1 MQKQTISLQDFKKL
15 ENKTELNFPITIG
28 VLRSKNR
35 INFWQSKAFNYSFSY
50 VHTIGNLFQFFLW
63 YFLIDKKAIS
73 LIFLGSA
80 IVYFFISK
88 RELEKS
94 NAIFEPNRFY
104 KQEIDYCYDDILIIH
119 SDKIE
124 LLSYFNENQ
133 GEVFFKDIDSVAI
146 NSMRGQQGIDYQYTK
161 EKFKSLKSTNKKMGW
176 FRSVYLKILNEKLVI
191 NSQYLTNLSEVGN
204 LIIHSYLQKPP
215 IYLTY
220 HKGFPQEG
228 FKINSNQ

>member
-1 MQKQTISLQDFKKL
+1 MKNETISLQDFKKL
-15 ENKTELNFPITIG
+15 ENKTELSFPITIG
-28 VLRSKNR
+28 VLSSKNR
-35 INFWQSKAFNYSFSY
+35 LNFWQSKAFSYS
-50 VHTIGNLFQFFLW
+50 
-63 YFLIDKKAIS
+63 
-73 LIFLGSA
+73 IFRLH
-80 IVYFFISK
+80 IVLYSIMFFINLVSYDFK
-88 RELEKS
+88 KSLLWLVLIMIVFFVEKSRLEQS

-104 KQEIDYCYDDILIIH
+104 KQEIDYCYEDILIIH
-119 SDKIE
+119 SDRIE

-133 GEVFFKDIDSVAI
+133 GEILFKDIDLVAT

-161 EKFKSLKSTNKKMGW
+161 EKFNSLKSANKKMGW
-176 FRSVYLKILNEKLVI
+176 FRSVYLEILNEKLVI
-191 NSQYLTNLSEVGN
+191 NGQYLTNLYEVGN

>member
-15 ENKTELNFPITIG
+15 ENKTELSFPITIG

-35 INFWQSKAFNYSFSY
+35 INFWQSKAFSYSIFSL
-50 VHTIGNLFQFFLW
+50 H
-63 YFLIDKKAIS
+63 
-73 LIFLGSA
+73 
-80 IVYFFISK
+80 IVLYSIIFFINLVSYDFK
-88 RELEKS
+88 KSLVWLVLIMIAFFIEKSRLEKS

-133 GEVFFKDIDSVAI
+133 GEVFFKDIDSVAT
-146 NSMRGQQGIDYQYTK
+146 NSMCGQQGIDYQYTK

>member
-1 MQKQTISLQDFKKL
+1 MKNETISLQDFKKL
-15 ENKTELNFPITIG
+15 ENKAELSFPITIG
-28 VLRSKNR
+28 VLSSKNR
-35 INFWQSKAFNYSFSY
+35 LNFWQSKAFSYSIFSF
-50 VHTIGNLFQFFLW
+50 H
-63 YFLIDKKAIS
+63 
-73 LIFLGSA
+73 
-80 IVYFFISK
+80 IVLYSIMFFINLVSYDFK
-88 RELEKS
+88 KSLVWLVLIMIAFFIEKSRLEKS
-94 NAIFEPNRFY
+94 NAIFESNRFY
-104 KQEIDYCYDDILIIH
+104 KKEIDYCYEDILIIH
-119 SDKIE
+119 SDRIE

-133 GEVFFKDIDSVAI
+133 GEILFKDIDLVAK

-161 EKFKSLKSTNKKMGW
+161 EKFKSLKSANKKMGW

-191 NSQYLTNLSEVGN
+191 NGQYLTNLYEVGN

>member
-1 MQKQTISLQDFKKL
+1 MQKETLSLQDFKKL
-15 ENKTELNFPITIG
+15 ENKTELSFPITVG

-35 INFWQSKAFNYSFSY
+35 LNFWQSKAFNYSFSY

-73 LIFLGSA
+73 LIFLGLA

-104 KQEIDYCYDDILIIH
+104 KKEIDYCYEDILIIH
-119 SDKIE
+119 SDRIE

-133 GEVFFKDIDSVAI
+133 GKIFFKDIDLVAT
-146 NSMRGQQGIDYQYTK
+146 NLMRGSQGIDYQYTK

-176 FRSVYLKILNEKLVI
+176 FRSVRLKILNEKLVI
-191 NSQYLTNLSEVGN
+191 NGQYLTNLFEVGN
-204 LIIHSYLQKPP
+204 LIIHSYLQKAP
-215 IYLTY
+215 IYLT
-220 HKGFPQEG
+220 HQKGFPQEN
-228 FKINSNQ
+228 FKFTSK

>member
-1 MQKQTISLQDFKKL
+1 MI
-15 ENKTELNFPITIG
+15 
-28 VLRSKNR
+28 
-35 INFWQSKAFNYSFSY
+35 A
-50 VHTIGNLFQFFLW
+50 
-63 YFLIDKKAIS
+63 
-73 LIFLGSA
+73 
-80 IVYFFISK
+80 FFIEKS
-88 RELEKS
+88 RLEKS

-104 KQEIDYCYDDILIIH
+104 KKEIDYCYEDILIIH
-119 SDKIE
+119 SDRIE

-133 GEVFFKDIDSVAI
+133 GEILFKDIDLVAT

-161 EKFKSLKSTNKKMGW
+161 EKFKSLKSANKKMSW

-191 NSQYLTNLSEVGN
+191 NGQYLTNLYEVGN